1 MRPSRPSTWIVAL
14 FALTLAFAAASA
26 EEQGPVGAVAQKVVE
41 VDRGLPASER
51 RCIACHQDETPSI
64 VLDWKNSMHGR
75 ANISCGDCH
84 GARENEADAFQ
95 CTGLKGTS
103 VFITLIPTPK
113 DCSRCH
119 PAEAEQF
126 TRSDHAVAY
135 DSVEKLKPMSIQWEG
150 KGLDAAE
157 TTGCIQCHGGKIDF
171 VDGRP
176 ANSHYPHEGIGR
188 VNPDG
193 SRGNCVSCHTRHR
206 FSIVE
211 ARKAE
216 TCGSC
221 HIGPDHP
228 QIEIF
233 EESKHGKRYRSEGD
247 SWNWKSAPDAW
258 EPGDYSA
265 PTCAV
270 CHMSGIG
277 SLSTSHD
284 ISQRLSWEAERPL
297 TVRTE
302 GWEAKRNDMKSVC
315 RNCHGPSWVDGFYAQ
330 YDSAVEL
337 YNEKYY
343 KPAKAIMDA
352 LYADGLITKS
362 SPWDDEIEIV
372 FYHLWHHEGRRA
384 RMGAAMMGQDYAHW
398 HGFFELAQDLDK
410 IIKLDKE
417 LRAGDKAPSK

>member
-1 MRPSRPSTWIVAL
+1 MSRIQIITT
-14 FALTLAFAAASA
+14 FTLALLLGMTAWAVTA
-26 EEQGPVGAVAQKVVE
+26 EKGNLGTLAKKVIK
-41 VDRGLPASER
+41 VDRGLPEAER
-51 RCIACHQDETPSI
+51 GCIACHQKNTPLI

-75 ANISCGDCH
+75 ANVACGDCH
-84 GARENEADAFQ
+84 GAKKGEVDAFQ
-95 CTGLKGTS
+95 CSGLKGSS
-103 VFITLIPTPK
+103 VFVTLIPTPK

-119 PAEAEQF
+119 PVEAEQF
-126 TRSDHAVAY
+126 TRSDHAGAY
-135 DSVEKLKPMSIQWEG
+135 GSVEKLKSMSITWEG
-150 KGLDAAE
+150 KGSDAPE
-157 TTGCIQCHGGKIDF
+157 TTGCIQCHGGKIVF
-171 VDGRP
+171 ANGKP
-176 ANSHYPHEGIGR
+176 ANSHYPQEGIGR

-193 SRGNCVSCHTRHR
+193 SLGNCTSCHTRHR

-211 ARKAE
+211 GRKSE
-216 TCGSC
+216 TCGAC

-228 QIEIF
+228 QVEIW

-247 SWNWKSAPDAW
+247 TWTWDSAPDAW

-297 TVRTE
+297 TVHTE
-302 GWEAKRNDMKSVC
+302 GWEAKRADMKSVC
-315 RNCHGPSWVDGFYAQ
+315 RNCHGPAWVNGFYAQ
-330 YDSAVEL
+330 YDSAVTL

-343 KPAKAIMDA
+343 KPAKAMMDE
-352 LYADGLITKS
+352 LYAKGLLTKDN
-362 SPWDDEIEIV
+362 PWDDEIELV

-384 RMGAAMMGQDYAHW
+384 RMGTAMLGQDYAHW

-410 IIKLDKE
+410 MKKLH
-417 LRAGDKAPSK
+417 KALIEKSGP